1 MKVFK
6 YNLKLRS
13 NDLNISRNFVARGDF
28 NFHNLSKVIMTCLN
42 WTGAKT
48 ITYFIEKES
57 IEIVDSRI
65 SITKTMGINFKS
77 DRDSICEDLLD
88 RGSKFVMI
96 YGNDNPFVF
105 DIEVTDVIYDYEKD
119 AELLNSTGKEPIES
133 CEGEKEYL
141 KILNILND
149 KNSSNYEETA
159 EWVGENY
166 LDNIIPIS
174 EINGNFENLELLFD
188 EEDEL
193 EGSSDSSDFSF
204 DIFSDLM

>member
-1 MKVFK
+1 MKVFE

-28 NFHNLSKVIMTCLN
+28 SFHNLSKVIMTCLN
-42 WTGAKT
+42 WTGTKT

-96 YGNDNPFVF
+96 YGDDTPFIF
-105 DIEVTDVIYDYEKD
+105 DIEVTDVIYDYKKD

-149 KNSSNYEETA
+149 KNSADYEEIV
-159 EWVGENY
+159 EWIGENY
-166 LDNIIPIS
+166 LENIIPIS
-174 EINGNFENLELLFD
+174 EINENFENLELLFD

-193 EGSSDSSDFSF
+193 DDSSNSSDFSF

>member
-1 MKVFK
+1 MKVFE

-13 NDLNISRNFVARGDF
+13 NDLNISRNFVARGNF
-28 NFHNLSKVIMTCLN
+28 SFHNLSKVIMTCLN
-42 WTGAKT
+42 WTGTKT

-96 YGNDNPFVF
+96 YGDDTPFVF
-105 DIEVTDVIYDYEKD
+105 DIEVTDVIYDYKKD

-149 KNSSNYEETA
+149 KNSADYEETV
-159 EWVGENY
+159 EWIGENY
-166 LDNIIPIS
+166 LENIIPIS
-174 EINGNFENLELLFD
+174 EINENFENLELLFD

>member
-48 ITYFIEKES
+48 ITYFIEKS
-57 IEIVDSRI
+57 NVEITDSRI
-65 SITKTMGINFKS
+65 EIPKTMGINFKS

-88 RGSKFVMI
+88 MGSKFVLI
-96 YGNDNPFVF
+96 YGDDTPFVF

-141 KILNILND
+141 KIFNILND
-149 KNSSNYEETA
+149 KNSSDYEETV

-166 LDNIIPIS
+166 LDNIIPVS
-174 EINGNFENLELLFD
+174 EINENFENLELLFD
-188 EEDEL
+188 EENEL
-193 EGSSDSSDFSF
+193 EDSSDSSDFSF

>member
-1 MKVFK
+1 MKVFE

-28 NFHNLSKVIMTCLN
+28 SFHNLSKVIMTCLN
-42 WTGAKT
+42 WTGTKT

-65 SITKTMGINFKS
+65 SITKTMGIIFKS

-88 RGSKFVMI
+88 RGSKFVLI
-96 YGNDNPFVF
+96 YGDDTPFVF

-149 KNSSNYEETA
+149 KNSSDYEETV
-159 EWVGENY
+159 EWIGENY

-174 EINGNFENLELLFD
+174 EINENFENLELLFD

-193 EGSSDSSDFSF
+193 EGSSESSDFSF

>member
-1 MKVFK
+1 MKVFE

-28 NFHNLSKVIMTCLN
+28 SFHNLSKVIMTCLN
-42 WTGAKT
+42 WTGTKT

-57 IEIVDSRI
+57 IEIVDSKI

-96 YGNDNPFVF
+96 YGDDTPFVF
-105 DIEVTDVIYDYEKD
+105 DIEVTDVIYDYKKD

-133 CEGEKEYL
+133 CEGEGEYL
-141 KILNILND
+141 DILNILND
-149 KNSSNYEETA
+149 KNSNDYEKTV
-159 EWVGENY
+159 EWIGENY
-166 LDNIIPIS
+166 LENIIPIS
-174 EINGNFENLELLFD
+174 EINENFENLELLFD

-193 EGSSDSSDFSF
+193 DDSSDSSDFSF

>member
-1 MKVFK
+1 MKVFE

-13 NDLNISRNFVARGDF
+13 NDLNISRNFVARGNF
-28 NFHNLSKVIMTCLN
+28 SFHNLSKVIMTCLN
-42 WTGAKT
+42 WTGTKT

-88 RGSKFVMI
+88 RGSKFVLI
-96 YGNDNPFVF
+96 YGDDTPFVF
-105 DIEVTDVIYDYEKD
+105 DIEVTDVIYDYKKD

-149 KNSSNYEETA
+149 KNSADYEETV
-159 EWVGENY
+159 EWIGENY
-166 LDNIIPIS
+166 LENIIPIS
-174 EINGNFENLELLFD
+174 EINENFENLELLFD

-193 EGSSDSSDFSF
+193 DDSSDSSDFSF

>member
-1 MKVFK
+1 MKVFE

-28 NFHNLSKVIMTCLN
+28 SFHNLSKVIMTCLN

-96 YGNDNPFVF
+96 YGNDTPFVF
-105 DIEVTDVIYDYEKD
+105 DIEVTDVIYDYKKD

-149 KNSSNYEETA
+149 KNSADYEETV
-159 EWVGENY
+159 EWIGENY

-174 EINGNFENLELLFD
+174 EINENFENLELLFD

-193 EGSSDSSDFSF
+193 DDSSDSSDFSF

>member
-1 MKVFK
+1 MKVFE

-28 NFHNLSKVIMTCLN
+28 SFHNLSKVIMTCLN
-42 WTGAKT
+42 WTGTKT

-96 YGNDNPFVF
+96 YGDDTPFVF
-105 DIEVTDVIYDYEKD
+105 DIEVTDVIYDYKKD

-149 KNSSNYEETA
+149 KNSADYEEIV
-159 EWVGENY
+159 EWIGENY
-166 LDNIIPIS
+166 LENIIPIS
-174 EINGNFENLELLFD
+174 EINENFENLELLFD

-193 EGSSDSSDFSF
+193 DDSSNSSDFSF

>member
-1 MKVFK
+1 MKVFE

-42 WTGAKT
+42 WTGTKT
-48 ITYFIEKES
+48 ITYFLEKS
-57 IEIVDSRI
+57 NVEITDSRI
-65 SITKTMGINFKS
+65 EIPKTMGINFKS

-88 RGSKFVMI
+88 RGSKFVLI
-96 YGNDNPFVF
+96 YGDDTPFVF

-119 AELLNSTGKEPIES
+119 AELLNSSGKEPIES

-149 KNSSNYEETA
+149 KNSADYEETV
-159 EWVGENY
+159 EWIGENY
-166 LDNIIPIS
+166 LENIIPIS
-174 EINGNFENLELLFD
+174 EINENFENLELLFD

>member
-1 MKVFK
+1 MKVFE

-28 NFHNLSKVIMTCLN
+28 SFHNLSKVIMTCLN

-48 ITYFIEKES
+48 ITYFIEKS
-57 IEIVDSRI
+57 NVEITDSRI
-65 SITKTMGINFKS
+65 EIPKTMGINFKS
-77 DRDSICEDLLD
+77 DRDSICEDFLD
-88 RGSKFVMI
+88 RGSNFVLI
-96 YGNDNPFVF
+96 YGDDTPFVF
-105 DIEVTDVIYDYEKD
+105 DIEVTDVIYDYKKD

-149 KNSSNYEETA
+149 KNSADYEETV
-159 EWVGENY
+159 EWIGENY

-174 EINGNFENLELLFD
+174 EINENFENLELLFD

-193 EGSSDSSDFSF
+193 DDSSDSSDFSF